1 MGGGGGEE
9 KKKELKEMNTF
20 HFISL
25 HYQHFL
31 FRVCELKHLKDML
44 VKRSFDS
51 VIDRVA
57 ESNGD
62 LMN

>member
-1 MGGGGGEE
+1 
-9 KKKELKEMNTF
+9 MNTF

-44 VKRSFDS
+44 VKRSFAS